1 MCLFY
6 TNAYV
11 FISQN
16 NVICFINKEGIIMII
31 IPQKDGMVW
40 ATDDHIDSDNEL
52 LQYIIPEITVLFC
65 DLNWFDSLDA

>member
-1 MCLFY
+1 
-6 TNAYV
+6 
-11 FISQN
+11 
-16 NVICFINKEGIIMII
+16 MII

>member
-1 MCLFY
+1 
-6 TNAYV
+6 
-11 FISQN
+11 
-16 NVICFINKEGIIMII
+16 MII

-65 DLNWFDSLDA
+65 DLNRFDSLDA